1 MSRKNYVLE
10 GEYKDKK
17 IRQGHILRVIN
28 DEQIGFPLS
37 KYTVASYEVINEETV
52 SQFSAWKA
60 LMGMSALGSVGM
72 VWGIDGDSRKEY
84 LISIN
89 WKDGEKSLI
98 LIDHDY
104 YVTFVQSML
113 ENT

>member
-1 MSRKNYVLE
+1 MSRINYVVAGKYEDMKLDNAYILCTQGIPFSKNY
-10 GEYKDKK
+10 
-17 IRQGHILRVIN
+17 I
-28 DEQIGFPLS
+28 
-37 KYTVASYEVINEETV
+37 ASYQVIDESNV

-84 LISIN
+84 LISID

-104 YVTFVQSML
+104 YVTFVKSMF
-113 ENT
+113 EDT